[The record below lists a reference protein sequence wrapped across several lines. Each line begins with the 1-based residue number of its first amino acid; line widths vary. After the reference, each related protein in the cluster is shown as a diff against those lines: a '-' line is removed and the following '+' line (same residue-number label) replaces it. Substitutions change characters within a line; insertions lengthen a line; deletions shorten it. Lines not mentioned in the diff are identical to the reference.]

1 MNENK
6 LPILKISNIKWDK
19 NINNKNLPLQ
29 LALKWTSIDYSSYQI
44 QKFLTDEF
52 NCNVISFDISRSGSW
67 EDDSG

>member
-19 NINNKNLPLQ
+19 NLNNKNLPLQ
-29 LALKWTSIDYSSYQI
+29 LALKWTSIDFSSYQV

-52 NCNVISFDISRSGSW
+52 NCNIISLDISRSGSW
-67 EDDSG
+67 